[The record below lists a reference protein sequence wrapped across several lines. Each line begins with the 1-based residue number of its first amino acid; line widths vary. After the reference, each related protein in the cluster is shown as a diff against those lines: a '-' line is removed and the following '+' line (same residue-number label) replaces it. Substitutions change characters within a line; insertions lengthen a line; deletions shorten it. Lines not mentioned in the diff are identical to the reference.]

1 MRINLV
7 SQHGAHLPK
16 FGERPRLGRRRRP
29 VRGRLRRR
37 DVVAY
42 DFAASLPNDR
52 RELQGDVGE
61 YGAEFDQADE
71 ATLLALPHPG
81 VNRERQKDTG
91 RDERVPQLLC
101 GGFGFGDEPGGDH
114 EAPSRFGAHRG
125 ARRLTCTYPVNTD
138 APLRSHSTTKELQ
151 SDLESEAVQRV
162 GPERK
167 VGDKQLNIKEL
178 NPEGSPQAAFGARLR
193 GLREQRGWTQEELG
207 ARMEYSSTHMS
218 AVETGRKLSTLRFS
232 RSADLAFGTGDEFER
247 MWREIRQGSLLEG
260 FPQFVDHEARAAEIR
275 LYEVGVMPGL
285 LQTPE
290 YASVLAESAVRRGAI
305 TPEQA
310 EERTALVAERQDS
323 LLRERPPLV
332 FAVLDESCLRRPIGG
347 SAVMDAQLARLLEFA
362 ELPNTVLQIAPFD
375 MGELRPFSLPVY
387 ILTMSDRSLMSY
399 AESAQ
404 RGHLERDNKF
414 VLPVL
419 TSYHQ
424 LQAEALSQAESV
436 AMIEQLRKGTP

>member
-61 YGAEFDQADE
+61 YGAEFGQADE

-207 ARMEYSSTHMS
+207 
-218 AVETGRKLSTLRFS
+218 
-232 RSADLAFGTGDEFER
+232 ADLAFGTGDEFER